1 MDAPMFTII
10 GAVSGVAGL
19 AGLFIALPSAKSR
32 IIHFIY
38 CAAIACISGSAIFY
52 YSKYQSGLE
61 FQRSAY
67 ELVESSANND
77 SRGFM
82 LATLALLE
90 RNKAEFP
97 ETYASAKQL
106 CIEAGLTGKPA
117 SISTADGARA
127 MYSLLRGLSN
137 RYCCSTGGD

>member
-1 MDAPMFTII
+1 MDAPIFTII
-10 GAVSGVAGL
+10 GAVSGVAGV
-19 AGLFIALPSAKSR
+19 AGLFIALPSTKSR
-32 IIHFIY
+32 IIHFVY
-38 CAAIACISGSAIFY
+38 CAAIAGLSASAIFY
-52 YSKYQSGLE
+52 YGKYQSGQEL
-61 FQRSAY
+61 QRSAY
-67 ELVESSANND
+67 ELVESSASND

-97 ETYASAKQL
+97 EMYTSAKQL
-106 CIEAGLTGKPA
+106 CIEAGLTGKAA

-137 RYCCSTGGD
+137 HYCCSNGGD